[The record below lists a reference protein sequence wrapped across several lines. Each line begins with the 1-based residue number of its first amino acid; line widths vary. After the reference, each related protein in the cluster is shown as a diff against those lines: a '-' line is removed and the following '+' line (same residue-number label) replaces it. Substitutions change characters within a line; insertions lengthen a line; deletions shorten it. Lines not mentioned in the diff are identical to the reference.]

1 MKAIQTIIRPVV
13 TEKAIRMNDT
23 FTYAFYVNARATK
36 IDVKEAVKELY
47 GHEVDTVRMLIT
59 PKKVRG
65 GRGRVAT
72 KRQRMK
78 KALVTLKGRKKIDLT
93 KVSKE
98 KKK

>member
-13 TEKAIRMNDT
+13 TEKAIRMNDS
-23 FTYAFYVNARATK
+23 FTYSFYVNQKATK

-47 GHEVDTVRMLIT
+47 GQEVGNVTMSYR
-59 PKKVRG
+59 PKKTRG

-78 KALVTLKGRKKIDLT
+78 VARVTLKGRAKIDLT
-93 KVSKE
+93 RVTKE

>member
-1 MKAIQTIIRPVV
+1 MKAIQTIVRPVV
-13 TEKAIRMNDT
+13 TEKAIRMNDA
-23 FTYAFYVNARATK
+23 FTYSFYVNNRATK
-36 IDVKEAVKELY
+36 IDVKEAIKELY
-47 GHEVDTVRMLIT
+47 GQEVATVRISFT

-78 KALVTLKGRKKIDLT
+78 VARVTLKGRAKIDLT
-93 KVSKE
+93 RVTKE